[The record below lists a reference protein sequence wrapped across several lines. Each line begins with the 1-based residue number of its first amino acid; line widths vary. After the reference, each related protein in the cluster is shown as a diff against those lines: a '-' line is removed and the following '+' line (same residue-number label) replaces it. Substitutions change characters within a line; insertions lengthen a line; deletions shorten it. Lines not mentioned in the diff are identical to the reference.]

1 MNILYADLDR
11 DWRGGQSQALLTL
24 RGLRAAGH
32 GVELIAARESP
43 LANRSIAE
51 GLTVTN
57 VSRSTLRLSAAM
69 AIRRRIGRAR
79 FDLLH
84 LNEPHALTAAWL
96 AGAHKRLPLLFSR
109 RILFLLQQNWI
120 SQARFSAVTRF
131 LPNSRAVAQKLIE
144 SGIAA
149 ERISIVNE
157 GVEIPALATAEKRAE
172 ARRHYGISDQEFLFG
187 CVSFLVEG
195 KGQQHLIAALATV
208 RERYPKA
215 RLLLAGDG
223 PRQAELAAL
232 AKQLGQE
239 NAVRF
244 LGFVQDVDT
253 VYAALDAFVFPSE
266 FEALGTAL
274 QAAMARALP
283 CISTVCG
290 GLGEV
295 VEHDRT
301 ALVAEPNGP
310 AFTAAMLRMIEDPQ
324 LRERL
329 RDAAREHIQ
338 FRLSAERMVENTIKV
353 YEDVLR
359 NEVLPTELLR
369 NAGKA

>member
-32 GVELIAARESP
+32 GVELITARESP
-43 LANRSIAE
+43 LAQRAIAE
-51 GLTVTN
+51 GLTVIEI
-57 VSRSTLRLSAAM
+57 SRQTLRLSAAI
-69 AIRRRIGRAR
+69 AIRRRLHRAH

-84 LNEPHALTAAWL
+84 VNEPHALTAAWFV
-96 AGAHKRLPLLFSR
+96 GAHKRLPLLFSR
-109 RILFLLQQNWI
+109 RILFLLQTNWI
-120 SQARFSAVTRF
+120 SRARFSAVTRF
-131 LPNSRAVAQKLIE
+131 LPNSKAVAQKLIE

-149 ERISIVNE
+149 ARISIVNE
-157 GVEIPALATAEKRAE
+157 GVEIPLLATAEQRAT
-172 ARRHYGISDQEFLFG
+172 ARQYFGVSDQNFLFG

-195 KGQQHLIAALATV
+195 KGQEHLIEALAKV
-208 RERYPKA
+208 REKHTQA

-223 PRQAELAAL
+223 PRQAELESL
-232 AKQLGQE
+232 TKQLAQE

-244 LGFVQDVDT
+244 LGFVRDVAT
-253 VYAALDAFVFPSE
+253 VYAALDSFVFPSE

-274 QAAMARALP
+274 QTAMALAIP

-295 VEHDRT
+295 VQDDRT
-301 ALVAEPNGP
+301 ALVAEPSGP
-310 AFTAAMLRMIEDPQ
+310 AFAAAMLRIMENPD

-329 RDAAREHIQ
+329 GKAARQDIQ
-338 FRLSAERMVENTIKV
+338 LRLSAERMVENTIKV
-353 YEDVLR
+353 YG
-359 NEVLPTELLR
+359 EVLQAKGITT
-369 NAGKA
+369 

>member
-32 GVELIAARESP
+32 TVELIAACESP
-43 LANRSIAE
+43 LAQRSLAE
-51 GLTVTN
+51 GLTVTE
-57 VSRSTLRLSAAM
+57 VSRSTLRFSAANT
-69 AIRRRIGRAR
+69 IRRRIAGAR

-109 RILFLLQQNWI
+109 RILFLLQQNWV
-120 SQARFSAVTRF
+120 SRARFRAVTRF
-131 LPNSRAVAQKLIE
+131 LPNSKAVAEKLIE
-144 SGIAA
+144 SGINPA
-149 ERISIVNE
+149 RISIVNE
-157 GVEIPALATAEKRAE
+157 GVEIPALATSEKRAA
-172 ARRHYGISDQEFLFG
+172 ARHHYSASDQEFLFG

-195 KGQQHLIAALATV
+195 KGQEHLIAALAKV
-208 RERYPKA
+208 REKYPEA

-223 PRQAELAAL
+223 SRHAELATL
-232 AKQLGQE
+232 TKQLGQE
-239 NAVRF
+239 DAVRF
-244 LGFVQDVDT
+244 LGFVKDVDT

-274 QAAMARALP
+274 QTAMALALP

-295 VEHDRT
+295 VQHDRT

-310 AFTAAMLRMIEDPQ
+310 AFAAAMLRLIEDPQ
-324 LRERL
+324 LRDRL
-329 RDAAREHIQ
+329 RKAAREDIQ
-338 FRLSAERMVENTIKV
+338 LRLSADRMVKNTIRV
-353 YEDVLR
+353 YE
-359 NEVLPTELLR
+359 EVL
-369 NAGKA
+369 GQK

>member
-11 DWRGGQSQALLTL
+11 DWRGGQSQALLAL

-43 LANRSIAE
+43 LAKRSIAE
-51 GLTVTN
+51 GLTVTE

-69 AIRRRIGRAR
+69 AIRRRLSGAR

-96 AGAHKRLPLLFSR
+96 AGAHKQLPLLFSR

-120 SQARFSAVTRF
+120 SQARCRAVTRF
-131 LPNSRAVAQKLIE
+131 LPNSKAVAQKLVE
-144 SGIAA
+144 SGIATA
-149 ERISIVNE
+149 RISIVNE
-157 GVEIPALATAEKRAE
+157 GVEIPALATVEQRVA
-172 ARRHYGISDQEFLFG
+172 ARQHFGISDQEFLFG

-195 KGQQHLIAALATV
+195 KGQEHLIEALARV
-208 RERYPKA
+208 REKHPQA

-223 PRQAELAAL
+223 PRQAEFEALTKRLA
-232 AKQLGQE
+232 QE
-239 NAVRF
+239 DAVRF
-244 LGFVQDVDT
+244 LGFVKDVAT

-274 QAAMARALP
+274 QTAMALALP

-295 VEHDRT
+295 VQDDRT

-310 AFTAAMLRMIEDPQ
+310 AFAAAMLRIMENPD

-329 RDAAREHIQ
+329 GKAARQDIQ
-338 FRLSAERMVENTIKV
+338 LRLSAERMVENTIKV
-353 YEDVLR
+353 YG
-359 NEVLPTELLR
+359 EVLQAKGITT
-369 NAGKA
+369 

>member
-24 RGLRAAGH
+24 RGLRSAGH
-32 GVELIAARESP
+32 NVELIAACESP
-43 LANRSIAE
+43 LAKNALAA
-51 GLTVTN
+51 GLTVTE
-57 VSRSTLRLSAAM
+57 VSRQTLRLSAAM
-69 AIRRRIGRAR
+69 AIHRRMSGAH

-84 LNEPHALTAAWL
+84 ANEPHALTAAWL

-109 RILFLLQQNWI
+109 RILFRLQQNWI
-120 SQARFSAVTRF
+120 SQARFRAVRRF
-131 LPNSRAVAQKLIE
+131 LPNSKAVAQKLIE
-144 SGIAA
+144 SGVAVS
-149 ERISIVNE
+149 RISIVNE
-157 GVEIPALATAEKRAE
+157 GVEIPAPFSAEAHAS
-172 ARRHYGISDQEFLFG
+172 ARRHFGVSDQQFLFG

-195 KGQQHLIAALATV
+195 KGQQHLVEALATV
-208 RERYPKA
+208 REKHPEA

-223 PRQAELAAL
+223 PRHAELAAL
-232 AKQLGQE
+232 TKRFAQE
-239 NAVRF
+239 DAIRF
-244 LGFVQDVDT
+244 LGFVQDVDA

-295 VEHDRT
+295 VEDERT

-310 AFTAAMLRMIEDPQ
+310 AFAAAMLRLVESPE

-329 RDAAREHIQ
+329 RDAARKDIQ
-338 FRLSAERMVENTIKV
+338 LRLSAERMVENTIKV
-353 YEDVLR
+353 YEEVLR
-359 NEVLPTELLR
+359 ER
-369 NAGKA
+369 

>member
-11 DWRGGQSQALLTL
+11 DWRGGQSQALLAL

-32 GVELIAARESP
+32 GVELIAARKSP
-43 LANRSIAE
+43 LAKRSIAE
-51 GLTVTN
+51 GLTVTE
-57 VSRSTLRLSAAM
+57 VSRTTLRLSAAM
-69 AIRRRIGRAR
+69 TIRRRLSGAR

-96 AGAHKRLPLLFSR
+96 AGAHKQLPLLFSR

-120 SQARFSAVTRF
+120 SQARFRAVTRF
-131 LPNSRAVAQKLIE
+131 LPNSKAVAQKLIE
-144 SGIAA
+144 SGIAPQ
-149 ERISIVNE
+149 RISIVNE
-157 GVEIPALATAEKRAE
+157 GVEIPPLATAEERVQ
-172 ARRHYGISDQEFLFG
+172 ARRQYGISEKQFSFG

-195 KGQQHLIAALATV
+195 KGQQHLIEALANV
-208 RERYPKA
+208 REKHPHA

-223 PRQAELAAL
+223 PRQAELAL
-232 AKQLGQE
+232 LTKRLKQDD
-239 NAVRF
+239 AVQF

-295 VEHDRT
+295 VEHDHT
-301 ALVAEPNGP
+301 ALVAAPNGP

-329 RDAAREHIQ
+329 RKAARADIQ
-338 FRLSAERMVENTIKV
+338 LRLSAERMVENTIRV
-353 YEDVLR
+353 YEEVLR
-359 NEVLPTELLR
+359 Q
-369 NAGKA
+369 K

>member
-1 MNILYADLDR
+1 MNILYVDLDR

-43 LANRSIAE
+43 LAQRAIAE
-51 GLTVTN
+51 GLTVTEA
-57 VSRSTLRLSAAM
+57 SRITLRLGATK
-69 AIRRRIGRAR
+69 AIRRRLNRAH

-109 RILFLLQQNWI
+109 RILFLLQKNWI
-120 SQARFSAVTRF
+120 SQARFRAVTRF
-131 LPNSRAVAQKLIE
+131 LPNSKAVAQKLIE
-144 SGIAA
+144 SGIAPA
-149 ERISIVNE
+149 RISIVNE
-157 GVEIPALATAEKRAE
+157 GVEIPALATVEQRAA
-172 ARRHYGISDQEFLFG
+172 ARQHFGVSDQEFIFG

-195 KGQQHLIAALATV
+195 KGQEHLIEALAKI
-208 RERYPKA
+208 REKHPQA

-223 PRQAELAAL
+223 PRQAEFEALTKRLA
-232 AKQLGQE
+232 QE

-244 LGFVQDVDT
+244 LGFVKDVDT

-274 QAAMARALP
+274 QTAMALALP

-295 VEHDRT
+295 VQDDRT
-301 ALVAEPNGP
+301 ALVAEPDGP
-310 AFTAAMLRMIEDPQ
+310 AFAAAMLRIIGDPQ

-329 RDAAREHIQ
+329 RKAAREHI
-338 FRLSAERMVENTIKV
+338 RLCLSSERMVENTIKV

-359 NEVLPTELLR
+359 H
-369 NAGKA
+369 K

>member
-1 MNILYADLDR
+1 MNILYVDLDR

-32 GVELIAARESP
+32 GVELIAARKSP
-43 LANRSIAE
+43 LAQRAIAE
-51 GLTVTN
+51 GLTVTE
-57 VSRSTLRLSAAM
+57 VSRSTLRFSAAK
-69 AIRRRIGRAR
+69 AIRRRLSRAH

-109 RILFLLQQNWI
+109 RILFLLQKNWI
-120 SQARFSAVTRF
+120 SQARFRAVTRF
-131 LPNSRAVAQKLIE
+131 LPNSKAVAQKLVA
-144 SGIAA
+144 SGIAPA
-149 ERISIVNE
+149 RISIVNE
-157 GVEIPALATAEKRAE
+157 GVEIPALATAEQRTA
-172 ARRHYGISDQEFLFG
+172 ARQHFGVSDQEFLFG

-195 KGQQHLIAALATV
+195 KGQEHLIEALAKV
-208 RERYPKA
+208 REKHTQA

-223 PRQAELAAL
+223 PRQAELESL
-232 AKQLGQE
+232 TKQLAQE

-244 LGFVQDVDT
+244 LGFVKDVAT
-253 VYAALDAFVFPSE
+253 VYAALDSFVFPSE

-274 QAAMARALP
+274 QTAMALAIP

-295 VEHDRT
+295 VQDDRT
-301 ALVAEPNGP
+301 AMVAEPSGP
-310 AFTAAMLRMIEDPQ
+310 AFAAAMLRIIEDPQ

-329 RDAAREHIQ
+329 RKAAREHIQ
-338 FRLSAERMVENTIKV
+338 LCLSSERMVENTIKV
-353 YEDVLR
+353 YEDVLQR
-359 NEVLPTELLR
+359 
-369 NAGKA
+369 K

>member
-1 MNILYADLDR
+1 MNILYGDLDR

-32 GVELIAARESP
+32 SVELIAARESP
-43 LANRSIAE
+43 LAQRCIAE
-51 GLTVTN
+51 KLTVIE
-57 VSRSTLRLSAAM
+57 VSQSTRRLSATI
-69 AIRRRIGRAR
+69 AIRRRLSHVR

-109 RILFLLQQNWI
+109 RILFLLQKNWI
-120 SQARFSAVTRF
+120 SQARFRAVTRF
-131 LPNSRAVAQKLIE
+131 LPNSKAVAQKLIE
-144 SGIAA
+144 SGIASA
-149 ERISIVNE
+149 RISIVNE
-157 GVEIPALATAEKRAE
+157 GVEIPALATAEERVT
-172 ARRHYGISDQEFLFG
+172 ARQYYGVSDQEFLFG

-195 KGQQHLIAALATV
+195 KGQQHLIAALAKV
-208 RERYPKA
+208 REKHPQA

-223 PRQAELAAL
+223 PRQAELASLTKRL
-232 AKQLGQE
+232 AQE
-239 NAVRF
+239 DSVRF
-244 LGFVQDVDT
+244 LGFVEDVGT
-253 VYAALDAFVFPSE
+253 VYAALDAFAFPSE

-274 QAAMARALP
+274 QTAMALAIP

-295 VEHDRT
+295 VQNDRT

-310 AFTAAMLRMIEDPQ
+310 AFAAAMLRIIEDPQ

-329 RDAAREHIQ
+329 RITAREDIQ
-338 FRLSAERMVENTIKV
+338 TRLSSERMVENTIEV

-359 NEVLPTELLR
+359 N
-369 NAGKA
+369 K